1 MSEGGSV
8 ERGEGVVSGGSG
20 ERAEG
25 VVSER
30 REW

>member
-1 MSEGGSV
+1 MSGGSG
-8 ERGEGVVSGGSG
+8 ERGEGVLSEGGSG